1 MANYGKYG
9 FLPSIAL
16 CLLWATEVSWA
27 QVKLV
32 RMPVVEYNTLMENQ
46 LNTETKQ
53 TPAQMQGESGDGGQR
68 GTLGSHR
75 RARPSCDV
83 NGVTR
88 MTSAASHV
96 RHLEPHACKTG
107 NENREK

>member
-1 MANYGKYG
+1 MGAGEARGDARRCEERFN
-9 FLPSIAL
+9 I
-16 CLLWATEVSWA
+16 LWE
-27 QVKLV
+27 
-32 RMPVVEYNTLMENQ
+32 EYNTLMENQ
-46 LNTETKQ
+46 LNPETKQ